1 MSGWCSSNCH
11 CRWKKWLM
19 PDVRPTFRIVSGREG
34 DEAMTAI
41 GFRRSAVLR
50 ATPFA
55 AFMAL
60 LWLRGAAQGYGGFDS
75 RWIYGASVLIV
86 GGLLALW
93 RREYSEL
100 ARRTLPRARDAAL
113 AVAAGLLVFALWIN
127 LDAPWMTIGEPT
139 AVFVP
144 FGRQGTLDMPLVV
157 VRWIGATLVVPLMEE
172 LFWRSF
178 LMRWLQDPEFESI
191 PPHQVGLKALALSTL
206 AFMLAHTLWL
216 AAIVAGL
223 VYAWLYIRTGKLW
236 VPVIAHAVTNGAL
249 GLWVVSTGNWQ
260 FW

>member
-1 MSGWCSSNCH
+1 M
-11 CRWKKWLM
+11 M
-19 PDVRPTFRIVSGREG
+19 E
-34 DEAMTAI
+34 I
-41 GFRRSAVLR
+41 GFRRSAVQR
-50 ATPFA
+50 AAPFT
-55 AFMAL
+55 AFMVL
-60 LWLRGAAQGYGGFDS
+60 LWLRGAASGNGGFDS
-75 RWIYGASVLIV
+75 RWTYGASVLIV

-93 RREYSEL
+93 WREYGEL
-100 ARRTLPRARDAAL
+100 ASRTLPRAREAAL
-113 AVAAGLLVFALWIN
+113 AVALGLVVFALWIN
-127 LDAPWMTIGEPT
+127 LDAAWMTIGEPT

-144 FGRQGTLDMPLVV
+144 LNGQGMLDIPLVV

-178 LMRWLQDPEFESI
+178 LMRWLQDPVFESVS
-191 PPHQVGLKALALSTL
+191 PHQVGLKAVALSTF

-236 VPVIAHAVTNGAL
+236 VPVIAHATTNGAL
-249 GLWVVSTGNWQ
+249 GLWVISTGSWQ